1 MMSDDQLPRP
11 DRAVTMRSSVL
22 QAVKWLR
29 RETPLVVWLVLLSIG
44 LALSEGISV
53 SLLIPALDSS
63 ALTGVLS
70 AIPMLSGLVGWLA
83 QIPADQRLLAITGML
98 ALALLVRGGM
108 QLGSQFFAAVIPLR
122 LQCAIMSRCY
132 EALLEADLAYMPE
145 RKFGELQAVLRD
157 HPLRASTVL
166 NGLLTTLVSLILIAV
181 FGLLIL
187 LVSWQ
192 MTLAAIVFI
201 ALTHFIMQSISHPW
215 FLWGGQRLSKVTA
228 DLNGGVI
235 ETLYG
240 LALIKLRAA
249 EPLMKRRFGHL
260 VDHYRHVETKRSFFS
275 ELQSPVQSTVSGL
288 FICVLLIIAV
298 AIYGGSDRSWT
309 GLFIFFILCLY
320 RLTGPASR
328 LITAQSLIASNID
341 AFDETERFIAQADR
355 SRLPNGSRRFEHIKE
370 GVQLDRVTLVYDTG
384 RAAAVEDASLEVRRG
399 EIVAL
404 VGASGAGKTSI
415 LMLLMRFRDPTAGRV
430 LIDGIDLK
438 DYDVQ
443 SWRRRIAA
451 VSQDI
456 VLFNDTV
463 RNNLCFGLGEI
474 ADDMIWA
481 ALRDASAEGF
491 VRDLPAGLDTSLGD
505 AGSKLSGGQRQRLA
519 LTRALLTEPDFL
531 ILDEATSHLDSIT
544 EATIRRT
551 IEASRGRRS
560 ALIVA
565 HRLSTVRN
573 ADRIYVLERGQVVE
587 RGSHSELHAAA
598 GPYRRLFD
606 AQQLEIAT
614 VAADA

>member
-1 MMSDDQLPRP
+1 MPSDRLRTFT
-11 DRAVTMRSSVL
+11 RAVVMRTSIL
-22 QAVKWLR
+22 QAITWLR
-29 RETPLVVWLVLLSIG
+29 RETPLVVWLVILSVG

-63 ALTGVLS
+63 AMTGILATIPVLS
-70 AIPMLSGLVGWLA
+70 SIVGWLA
-83 QIPADQRLLAITGML
+83 AIPADQRLLAITGML

-108 QLGSQFFAAVIPLR
+108 QLGSQFLAAVIPLR
-122 LQCAIMSRCY
+122 LQCAIMDRCY
-132 EALLEADLAYMPE
+132 AALLEADLAYMPE

-157 HPLRASTVL
+157 HPMRAAAVL
-166 NGLLTTLVSLILIAV
+166 NGLLSTLVSLILIAV
-181 FGLLIL
+181 FGLLMLI
-187 LVSWQ
+187 VSWQ
-192 MTLAAIVFI
+192 MTLAAIIFI
-201 ALTHFIMQSISHPW
+201 AFTHFIMRSISHPW
-215 FLWGGQRLSKVTA
+215 FLWGGQRLSKVIA
-228 DLNGGVI
+228 DLNSGVI
-235 ETLYG
+235 ETLHG
-240 LALIKLRAA
+240 LPLIKLRAA
-249 EPLMKRRFGHL
+249 EPLMKRRFADVVG
-260 VDHYRHVETKRSFFS
+260 HYRHVETWRNFFG
-275 ELQSPVQSTVSGL
+275 ELQSPVLSTVSGL

-298 AIYGGSDRSWT
+298 MVYGGGDRSWT

-320 RLTGPASR
+320 RLIGPASR
-328 LITAQSLIASNID
+328 LITAQSVIASNVD
-341 AFDETERFIAQADR
+341 AFGETERFIEEAVR
-355 SRLPNGSRRFEHIKE
+355 SRLPNGTRPFEHIKD
-370 GVQLDRVTLVYDTG
+370 GVRLDRVTLVYDAG
-384 RAAAVEDASLEVRRG
+384 RAPAVEDATLEIRRG

-430 LIDGIDLK
+430 LIDGIDLR

-474 ADDMIWA
+474 ADEVIWA
-481 ALRDASAEGF
+481 ALRDASADAF
-491 VRDLPAGLDTSLGD
+491 VSDLPAGLDTSLGD

-519 LTRALLTEPDFL
+519 LTRALLAEPDFL

-573 ADRIYVLERGQVVE
+573 ADRIYVLERGRVVE

-606 AQQLEIAT
+606 AQQHESAT
-614 VAADA
+614 ADADA

>member
-1 MMSDDQLPRP
+1 MIPASGSLHASLA
-11 DRAVTMRSSVL
+11 RA
-22 QAVKWLR
+22 AKWLQLEKMR
-29 RETPLVVWLVLLSIG
+29 VAWLIVLSVG
-44 LALSEGISV
+44 LALSEGVSV

-63 ALTGVLS
+63 AMTGVLTT
-70 AIPMLSGLVGWLA
+70 IPVLNSLVAWLA

-108 QLGSQFFAAVIPLR
+108 QLGSQFLAVVIPLR
-122 LQCAIMSRCY
+122 LQCAIMYRCY

-157 HPLRASTVL
+157 HPLRAATVL
-166 NGLLTTLVSLILIAV
+166 NGLLSTLVSLILIV
-181 FGLLIL
+181 MFGLLMLIA
-187 LVSWQ
+187 SWQ
-192 MTLAAIVFI
+192 MTLAAVVFI
-201 ALTHFIMQSISHPW
+201 ALAYAIMRSISHPW
-215 FLWGGQRLSKVTA
+215 FLWGGQRLSKVIA

-235 ETLYG
+235 ETLHG
-240 LALIKLRAA
+240 LSLIKLRAA
-249 EPLMKRRFGHL
+249 EPLVTRRFARL
-260 VDHYRHVETKRSFFS
+260 VDQYRHVETWRNFFA
-275 ELQSPVQSTVSGL
+275 ELQSPVLSTVSGL
-288 FICVLLIIAV
+288 FICVLLIMAV
-298 AIYGGSDRSWT
+298 MVYGGSDRSWT

-320 RLTGPASR
+320 RLIGPASR
-328 LITAQSLIASNID
+328 LITAQSFIASNID
-341 AFDETERFIAQADR
+341 AFGETERFIAEATR

-370 GVQLDRVTLVYDTG
+370 GVRLDHVTLVYDTG
-384 RAAAVEDASLEVRRG
+384 RAPAVEDASLEIRRG

-404 VGASGAGKTSI
+404 VGASGAGKTSV

-430 LIDGIDLK
+430 LIDGVDLK
-438 DYDVQ
+438 NYDAQ

-474 ADDMIWA
+474 ADEVIWA
-481 ALRDASAEGF
+481 ALRDASADGF
-491 VRDLPAGLDTSLGD
+491 VLDLPAGLDTSLGD
-505 AGSKLSGGQRQRLA
+505 SGSKLSGGQRQRLA
-519 LTRALLTEPDFL
+519 LTRALLADPDFL

-565 HRLSTVRN
+565 HRLSTVRS
-573 ADRIYVLERGQVVE
+573 ADRIYVLEQGRVVE

-606 AQQLEIAT
+606 AQQHESVT
-614 VAADA
+614 ADVDA